1 MNLSALF
8 IKRPVTTAL
17 IMLGIIVFG
26 TLSYQQLPVSDLPTV
41 DFPTIQ
47 VGAGLPGASPETMA
61 SAVALP
67 LEKQFATI
75 AGLNSINST
84 SSQGSTNIT
93 LQFDLS
99 RNIDAAAQ
107 DVNSMIAK
115 TARQLPPQM
124 PTPPSYQKVNP
135 GDQPV
140 LFLVLRSATLP
151 MSVVDEYA
159 EGTIAQR
166 ISMVS
171 GVAQVNVFGA
181 AKYAVRVDVD
191 PRQLAAHGIGL
202 DEVATSISSNNVNLP
217 TGTMYG
223 ANKTFVVQANGQL
236 MKAAS
241 YGPLIIAYRN
251 GNPVRLDEVAHVYD
265 GIENDKSAAWYAGER
280 TIYLAIQKQPGTN
293 VVKVVDAV
301 KKLLPTFREQLP
313 ASVSLD
319 VRTDRSVAIR
329 ESVSDVKKT
338 LLLTI
343 GLVILVIFLFLRN
356 VSATIIPSLALPAS
370 LVATFAVMYLLD
382 YSLDNLSLMALTL
395 CVGFVVDDA
404 IVMLENIVRHMEM
417 GKPPMRAAFDG
428 SREIAFTIVSMTVS
442 LAAVFIPVL
451 FMGGVVGRLLHE
463 FAVTISAAILVSG
476 FVSISL
482 TPMLC
487 SRFLKPPH
495 AQKHGWFYNA
505 TEKMFDAWLELYDWT
520 LRACLRFHVVTMAA
534 SIALIF
540 GTVYLFGLVPKGF
553 LPTEDQGRFNISL
566 EAIQGISFDEMVR
579 HQQQVSDIVAK
590 EPDIAGMS
598 SNIGAGP
605 GGGGM
610 NTGRISIDLKPRSER
625 KLSVDQIMTQL
636 RPKLSQV
643 PGVRVY
649 MVNQPPINLGG
660 QQGARSLYQFTMQ
673 DTDTSELYRWA
684 PIFEAK
690 VRELPGIEDVS
701 SDLQVKNPQIQLDL
715 ARDKISSLGLN
726 INQVETALYNAY
738 GTRQVSQIYAPN
750 NQYQVILQ
758 VAPEFQKNPAALSM
772 LYVRSTAGN
781 LVPLST
787 VAKVTT
793 DAGPLSVSH
802 TGQLPSVTISFN
814 LKPNFALGDAVTS
827 IHTAAAQTLPATIAT
842 SFQGAAQAFQD
853 SVQGLGL
860 ILLMAIVV
868 IYIVLGILYES
879 FTHPLVILSGLPSA
893 GFGALL
899 TLYLFKT
906 ELSLYAFVGIIML
919 VGLVKKNGIMM
930 VDFAV
935 EAQREHGKTPRAAI
949 HEACLVRFRPI
960 MMTTMAALVGTMP
973 IAMGIGAGAE
983 SRRPLGLA
991 VVGGLLVSQ
1000 LLTLYITPVYYVYIE
1015 GARLWL
1021 AGRGRATA
1029 EATRRDVHG
1038 APVDASI
1045 ALQNIEERGRAYSE
1059 RDHGGAGAPV
1069 T

>member
-1 MNLSALF
+1 MNIAALF

-26 TLSYQQLPVSDLPTV
+26 AMSYRLLPVSDLPTV

-47 VGAGLPGASPETMA
+47 VSAALPGASPETMA
-61 SAVALP
+61 SSVALP

-75 AGLNSINST
+75 AGLDSINST
-84 SSQGSTNIT
+84 STQGGTNIV
-93 LQFDLS
+93 LQFALS

-107 DVNSMIAK
+107 DVQSMIAK
-115 TARQLPPQM
+115 TARQLPPQL
-124 PTPPSYQKVNP
+124 PTPPAYQKVNP

-151 MSVVDEYA
+151 MSTVDEYA

-181 AKYAVRVDVD
+181 AKYAVRIDAD
-191 PRQLAAHGIGL
+191 PNKLAAHGVGL
-202 DEVATSISSNNVNLP
+202 DELALAITNNNVNLP
-217 TGTMYG
+217 TGTIYG
-223 ANKTFVVQANGQL
+223 ADKTFVVQANGQL
-236 MKAAS
+236 MRANA
-241 YGPLIIAYRN
+241 YGPMIVAYRN
-251 GNPVRLDEVAHVYD
+251 GNPVRLDEIAHVYD
-265 GIENDKSAAWYAGER
+265 GIENDKSAAWYGGQR

-293 VVKVVDAV
+293 VVQVVDAV
-301 KKLLPTFREQLP
+301 KQLLPTFREQLP
-313 ASVSLD
+313 AAVSLD

-329 ESVSDVKKT
+329 ESVADVKFT

-343 GLVILVIFLFLRN
+343 GLVIAVIFLFLRN

-370 LVATFAVMYLLD
+370 LVATFAVMYVLD

-395 CVGFVVDDA
+395 SVGFVVDDA

-417 GKPPMRAAFDG
+417 GKPPMEAAFDG
-428 SREIAFTIVSMTVS
+428 SKEIAFTIVSMTIS

-451 FMGGVVGRLLHE
+451 FMGGIVGRLLHE
-463 FAVTISAAILVSG
+463 FSVTIGVAILVSG

-495 AQKHGWFYNA
+495 AQKHGWFYNI
-505 TEKMFDAWLELYDWT
+505 TERMFDLWLKVYDVT
-520 LRACLRFHVVTMAA
+520 LQACMRFHVVTMGV

-540 GTVYLFGLVPKGF
+540 GTVYLFGLIPKGF

-566 EAIQGISFDEMVR
+566 EAIQGIGFDEMVR
-579 HQQQVSDIVAK
+579 HQEEVARIVGQD
-590 EPDIAGMS
+590 PNIAGLS
-598 SNIGAGP
+598 SNVGGQT
-605 GGGGM
+605 GGGGL
-610 NTGRISIDLKPRSER
+610 NTGRITIDLKPRAER
-625 KLSVDQIMTQL
+625 KMSVDQIMASL

-660 QQGARSLYQFTMQ
+660 QQGARSLYQFTLQ
-673 DTDTSELYRWA
+673 DTDTAELYHWS
-684 PIFEAK
+684 PLFEAK
-690 VRELPGIEDVS
+690 VREMQGIEDVS
-701 SDLQVKNPQIQLDL
+701 SDLQIKNPQIEVALD
-715 ARDKISSLGLN
+715 RDKISSLGLN

-758 VAPEFQKNPAALSM
+758 VAPEFQKDPAALSK
-772 LYVRSTAGN
+772 LYVRSATVQTGALQGP
-781 LVPLST
+781 LIPLST
-787 VAKVTT
+787 VTTVST

-814 LKPNFALGDAVTS
+814 LKAGSALGDAVTQ
-827 IHTAAAQTLPATIAT
+827 IQTAAASMLPSTIAT
-842 SFQGAAQAFQD
+842 SFQGTAQAFQD
-853 SVQGLGL
+853 SVRGLGV

-879 FTHPLVILSGLPSA
+879 FTHPLTILSGLPSA

-899 TLYLFKT
+899 TLYIFKV

-935 EAQREHGKTPRAAI
+935 EAQREQGKTPAEAI

-960 MMTTMAALVGTMP
+960 MMTTMAALVGTLP

-1021 AGRGRATA
+1021 AGRNQAPAAG
-1029 EATRRDVHG
+1029 ATRHDVH
-1038 APVDASI
+1038 AALDA
-1045 ALQNIEERGRAYSE
+1045 AK
-1059 RDHGGAGAPV
+1059 
-1069 T
+1069 

>member
-1 MNLSALF
+1 MNLAALF

-151 MSVVDEYA
+151 MSTVDEYA
-159 EGTIAQR
+159 ESTIAQR

-181 AKYAVRVDVD
+181 AKYAVRIDAD
-191 PRQLAAHGIGL
+191 PNKLAAHGVGL
-202 DEVATSISSNNVNLP
+202 DELATAISNNNVNLP
-217 TGTMYG
+217 TGTIYG
-223 ANKTFVVQANGQL
+223 PDKTYVVQASGQL
-236 MKAAS
+236 MRAAA
-241 YGPLIIAYRN
+241 YGPVIIAYRN

-265 GIENDKSAAWYAGER
+265 GIENDKSVAWYGGQR

-293 VVKVVDAV
+293 VVQVVDAV
-301 KKLLPTFREQLP
+301 KALLPTFREQLP
-313 ASVSLD
+313 AAVSLD

-329 ESVSDVKKT
+329 ESVSDVKFT

-343 GLVILVIFLFLRN
+343 GLVIAVIFLFLRN

-395 CVGFVVDDA
+395 SVGFVVDDA

-417 GKPPMRAAFDG
+417 GKQPMRAAYDG
-428 SREIAFTIVSMTVS
+428 SKEIAFTIVSMTVS

-505 TEKMFDAWLELYDWT
+505 TERMFDLWLKVYDVT
-520 LRACLRFHVVTMAA
+520 LQACMRFHVVTMAA

-553 LPTEDQGRFNISL
+553 LPSEDQGRFNVSI

-579 HQQQVSDIVAK
+579 HQQEVSEIVAK
-590 EPDIAGMS
+590 DPDIAGMS
-598 SNIGAGP
+598 SNIGGGP
-605 GGGGM
+605 GGGGL
-610 NTGRISIDLKPRSER
+610 NQGRLSIDLKPRAER
-625 KLSVDQIMTQL
+625 KRSVDQIMAEL

-660 QQGARSLYQFTMQ
+660 QQGARSLYQFTLQ
-673 DTDTSELYRWA
+673 DTDTAELYRWA
-684 PIFEAK
+684 PILEAK
-690 VRELPGIEDVS
+690 VRDLPGIEDVS
-701 SDLQVKNPQIQLDL
+701 TDLQIKNPQIQVDLD
-715 ARDKISSLGLN
+715 RDKISALGLN

-758 VAPEFQKNPAALSM
+758 VAPEYQKDPAALSK
-772 LYVRSTAGN
+772 LYVRSTAVAPGASQGP

-787 VAKVTT
+787 VAKVRTE
-793 DAGPLSVSH
+793 AGPLTVSH

-814 LKPNFALGDAVTS
+814 IKAGYALGDAVTA
-827 IHTAAAQTLPATIAT
+827 IQNAAATTLPSTVAT

-853 SVQGLGL
+853 SLRGLGL

-879 FTHPLVILSGLPSA
+879 FTHPLTILSGLPSA

-899 TLYLFKT
+899 TLYLFKV

-935 EAQREHGKTPRAAI
+935 EAQREHGKTPREAI

-960 MMTTMAALVGTMP
+960 MMTTMAALVGTLP

-1021 AGRGRATA
+1021 AGRKRTTV
-1029 EATRRDVHG
+1029 EATRHDVHG
-1038 APVDASI
+1038 APIDASI
-1045 ALQNIEERGRAYSE
+1045 ALQNIEERGRA
-1059 RDHGGAGAPV
+1059 
-1069 T
+1069 